1 MELVESNEE
10 TWEAWVTPPVTPY
23 MKFNFFIVNVR
34 NYNIAEKI
42 SFYFF
47 FHQNMD
53 EVRDG
58 LAKPNVTE
66 LGPFSYR
73 EVREKQN
80 IVPIQE
86 TISFGR
92 YMRTMIS

>member
-1 MELVESNEE
+1 METNEE

-23 MKFNFFIVNVR
+23 MKFNFFEVNVR
-34 NYNIAEKI
+34 HLIVYMMIE
-42 SFYFF
+42 FLCF
-47 FHQNMD
+47 QNMD
-53 EVRDG
+53 EVRNG
-58 LAKPNVTE
+58 GKPNVTE
-66 LGPFSYR
+66 IGPFSYI

-92 YMRTMIS
+92 